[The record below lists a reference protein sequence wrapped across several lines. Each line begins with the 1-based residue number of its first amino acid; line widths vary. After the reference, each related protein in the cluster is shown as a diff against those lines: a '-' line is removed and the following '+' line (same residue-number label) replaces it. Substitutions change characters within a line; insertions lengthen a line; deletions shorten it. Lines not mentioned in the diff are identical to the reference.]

1 MIMIRG
7 GADEMFESAYFVIRP
22 EKERVSSVDEKDMVS
37 EAMRII
43 SETENDTV
51 TNKKKLRRSV
61 LRDIIKFMSGFI
73 CGAGVAALVALI
85 MYLE

>member
-22 EKERVSSVDEKDMVS
+22 EKERVSAAEEKDMVS

-43 SETENDTV
+43 SETGNDAAM
-51 TNKKKLRRSV
+51 NKKKLRRALLGDV
-61 LRDIIKFMSGFI
+61 IKFLAGFI
-73 CGAGVAALVALI
+73 CGAGVAVLVVLVFG
-85 MYLE
+85 L